1 MRIERRHNPDA
12 KYDTTSCRHNAYRHV
27 VHRDYLAHC
36 LRWGWATTFIDD
48 TTSVLE
54 PGCGADS
61 PLYHALKR
69 SRGSNMRPKLYVGAD
84 LNKITALKTKKT
96 EGKLAET
103 MVLLEEFNFVE
114 RWREI
119 KKRWGASFDV
129 AVSFEV
135 IEHMTE
141 PLGDAYLSATHEL
154 LRPGGKLI
162 ISTPVFNGSAA
173 KNHIR
178 EYTVAELHDK
188 LSANGFEVV
197 DRFGTFAS
205 WPDVKRGI
213 KQTMEPDEAH
223 TMLRAFE
230 RAREFYGA
238 EVMACFTAPLFP
250 DHSRNNAWVAV
261 KKAKRKRTRE

>member
-1 MRIERRHNPDA
+1 MRIERRHNTDA
-12 KYDTTSCRHNAYRHV
+12 EYDTTACRHNAYQHT

-36 LRWGWATTFIDD
+36 LRWGWATNFIND
-48 TTSVLE
+48 TTRVLE

-61 PLYHALKR
+61 PLYNALKR

-84 LNKITALKTKKT
+84 LNKIKALKTKRQDG
-96 EGKLAET
+96 ELART
-103 MVLLEEFNFVE
+103 MVLLEDFNFVE

-119 KKRWGASFDV
+119 EKRWRSFDI

-141 PLGDAYLSATHEL
+141 RHGDEYLDAVHAL
-154 LRPGGKLI
+154 LKPGGKLI
-162 ISTPVFNGSAA
+162 LSTPVFNGSAA

-178 EYTVAELHDK
+178 EYTVAELHAK
-188 LSANGFEVV
+188 LEACGFEVA

-205 WPDVKRGI
+205 YPAVKRG
-213 KQTMEPDEAH
+213 
-223 TMLRAFE
+223 LREVMSRDDARVLLGALE
-230 RAREFYGA
+230 RAREFYGS
-238 EVMACFTAPLFP
+238 EVLSCYLAPLLP

-261 KKAKRKRTRE
+261 KKAKRKSPRK